1 MKPLQDKYRA
11 PTLEA
16 SSKGWMN
23 RSQQWHNLPVTSV
36 GLVIYRLP
44 FEEGTVRDKSSSHR
58 TQLPS
63 HLRNDWPRLLPHS
76 SRSETSEKS
85 LMQQVPGCSSKEVA
99 VVVTGRENTSSSQQ
113 CFGGGVGWLGPLPA
127 DRRDA
132 ERCSTEIETRH
143 TQACCRKATHTRRF
157 HRGHGS
163 GRVTTLRFWLPAIR
177 QASWTPWLM
186 LGKAPRSGVWF
197 LRGGYCSRLLRL
209 FALR

>member
-113 CFGGGVGWLGPLPA
+113 CFGGGVWGGWDLSPRIAVMRNGVQQRSKPGTLKHA
-127 DRRDA
+127 V
-132 ERCSTEIETRH
+132 ERQHTPGVSIE
-143 TQACCRKATHTRRF
+143 ATAV
-157 HRGHGS
+157 GE
-163 GRVTTLRFWLPAIR
+163 
-177 QASWTPWLM
+177 
-186 LGKAPRSGVWF
+186 
-197 LRGGYCSRLLRL
+197 
-209 FALR
+209 